1 MKKEKIALQKG
12 LDCLK
17 EATDKKACTTL
28 KLEGFEEISNI
39 ITKAFNLLSY
49 ELRDIEVSVFDK
61 VLDEKADEMKK
72 FINRYIGQYI
82 EWQKVAMRMLK
93 GDDDQWKPK

>member
-1 MKKEKIALQKG
+1 MENKKNIDALNSA
-12 LDCLK
+12 LANYLT
-17 EATDKKACTTL
+17 EL
-28 KLEGFEEISNI
+28 SNI

-49 ELRDIEVSVFDK
+49 ELRDMEVSVFDK
-61 VLDEKADEMKK
+61 VLDEKADVMKK

>member
-1 MKKEKIALQKG
+1 MENKKNIDALNSA
-12 LDCLK
+12 LANYLT
-17 EATDKKACTTL
+17 EL
-28 KLEGFEEISNI
+28 SNI

>member
-1 MKKEKIALQKG
+1 MLKGDEKMENKKNIDALNSA
-12 LDCLK
+12 LANYLT
-17 EATDKKACTTL
+17 EL
-28 KLEGFEEISNI
+28 SNI

>member
-1 MKKEKIALQKG
+1 MENKKNIDALNSA
-12 LDCLK
+12 LANYLT
-17 EATDKKACTTL
+17 EL
-28 KLEGFEEISNI
+28 SNI

-49 ELRDIEVSVFDK
+49 ELRDMEVSVFDK

-82 EWQKVAMRMLK
+82 EWQKIAMRMLK

>member
-1 MKKEKIALQKG
+1 MLKGDEKMENKKNIDALNSA
-12 LDCLK
+12 LANYLT
-17 EATDKKACTTL
+17 EL
-28 KLEGFEEISNI
+28 SNI

-49 ELRDIEVSVFDK
+49 ELRDMEVSVFDK

>member
-1 MKKEKIALQKG
+1 MENKKNIDALNSA
-12 LDCLK
+12 LANYLT
-17 EATDKKACTTL
+17 EL
-28 KLEGFEEISNI
+28 SNI

-49 ELRDIEVSVFDK
+49 ELRDMEVSVFDK